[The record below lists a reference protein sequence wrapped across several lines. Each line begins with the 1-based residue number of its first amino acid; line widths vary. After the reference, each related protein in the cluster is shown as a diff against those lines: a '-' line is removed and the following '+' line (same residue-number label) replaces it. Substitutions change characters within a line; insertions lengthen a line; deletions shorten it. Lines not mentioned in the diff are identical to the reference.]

1 MAHPEWLAKSPGCYK
16 SAMWFWWKN
25 GLNAIADTGDVNA
38 VTKRVNGGYNG
49 LESRKKYLARSK
61 EALGI

>member
-1 MAHPEWLAKSPGCYK
+1 
-16 SAMWFWWKN
+16 MWFWWKN

-49 LESRKKYLARSK
+49 LDSRKKYLARSR